1 LSGVRGS
8 SWSSVFI
15 VGAGAPAG
23 VRAPWAK
30 PRAGRA
36 RRIIEAMSGRMVRRR
51 KLRLKVEVEEV
62 AGRKVEVKV

>member
-1 LSGVRGS
+1 
-8 SWSSVFI
+8 
-15 VGAGAPAG
+15 

-51 KLRLKVEVEEV
+51 KLRLKVEVEEL